1 MKHFKLF
8 SLLLCGLAAMT
19 LTSCLNDDD
28 DNNKLTPA
36 EIQQAYLA
44 VAGNHKGKVV
54 IQAINPQNPADKLDT
69 LAASWNVTTDS
80 TMTVHN
86 VPISKLAPYINDDNL
101 KAAIAQLPD
110 TTVQCLIGFTQLS
123 PVTFLVNP
131 NTLTYEKLNYNGGT
145 HKVQIGFYTN
155 NYNSYGTY
163 NASSHMMGVQM
174 IIGGIYIDGVYI
186 STLLTESFP
195 MVFRTDL

>member
-8 SLLLCGLAAMT
+8 SLLLCGLAAMAF
-19 LTSCLNDDD
+19 TSCLNDDD
-28 DNNKLTPA
+28 DNKLTPA

-44 VAGNHKGKVV
+44 VAGNHNGKVV
-54 IQAINPQNPADKLDT
+54 FQATNPKNSADKLDT
-69 LAASWNVTTDS
+69 LAASWNVTSDS
-80 TMTVHN
+80 TMTIYN

-101 KAAIAQLPD
+101 KAAIAQLPNA
-110 TTVQCLIGFTQLS
+110 TVQCFIGFTQLS

-131 NTLTYEKLNYNGGT
+131 NTLTYENLNYNGGT
-145 HKVQIGFYTN
+145 HKVQIGFYTS
-155 NYNSYGTY
+155 NYNSYGAY
-163 NASSHMMGVQM
+163 NASSRMMGVQI
-174 IIGGIYIDGVYI
+174 IIGGIFIDGVYN